1 MDISARMRQIL
12 LVLLQEEGPISVKL
26 LAEQIGVSKRT
37 AQREL
42 EYMESTLK
50 AYEVRFSS
58 KTGVGVWLEGS
69 GEEKKRLLAELS
81 QGDPYDVSNREER
94 RKRLVLEL
102 LREKGLKKLYYYS
115 SQFGVSEA
123 TVSADLEAVE
133 SWLAGYGLQIS
144 RKPGSGIETNGSEED
159 YRRAIR
165 AFIEEN
171 IDTKVL
177 REAYEEETT
186 VLDPQD
192 LLLKSEI
199 GQVLN
204 NDVLKRVI
212 RCIAG
217 MDHLQVKSLT
227 ENSYVG
233 LVIHITIAIDR
244 ILKDETIEPGSSWG
258 DQLER
263 DEDYLL
269 SEEIAAELEEE
280 FGIRFPAMEVSY
292 ICLHIKGAKH
302 ERIRWNAGEALTIE
316 NRELQYLVNEMIDAF
331 DPVQACLLKQ
341 DEEFIQGL
349 LAHLQPTLIRIIYG
363 MHIQN
368 PMLAEIRESYPEIY
382 RKCVHVAAVLEKKT
396 QREVPEEEIGFLT
409 VHFGAAVFRLEGRR
423 ENIRKVHV
431 GVICSSGI
439 GISRLMVSKL
449 EKTYKDR
456 MVLTA
461 YGKNDITPYIIGKTD
476 FLISTIPME
485 PQDIPVVSVNPL
497 LNKENMEEI
506 REMILRYERMP
517 EKHKEENEFSV
528 KLEEINLVAVQ
539 IKTILKNME
548 FFKVDNDITFEELLI
563 AVGEKMS
570 PYSDR
575 SGQIQ
580 EDLMR
585 RERISSQVF
594 AEFGFALLHTRTKGV
609 LRPEFAVCMTKDLE
623 AFQDPYFKGIRTVI
637 IMLVP
642 IDENG
647 QVNNEIM
654 GYISSM
660 LIEEYE
666 FLEVLARGDK
676 EEIRELLSRYL
687 KEYFNRYLA
696 KV

>member
-69 GEEKKRLLAELS
+69 EEEKKRLLAELR

-177 REAYEEETT
+177 REAYEEETS

-302 ERIRWNAGEALTIE
+302 ERVRWNAGEALTIE

-368 PMLAEIRESYPEIY
+368 PMLAEIQESYPEIY
-382 RKCVHVAAVLEKKT
+382 RKCVHVAAVLAKKT
-396 QREVPEEEIGFLT
+396 RRKVPEEEIGFLT

-485 PQDIPVVSVNPL
+485 SQDIPVVSVNPL